1 MVQAFK
7 PKAYLKTTCPFSFKF
22 YLFLAESGILKNFKI
37 IRCNPE
43 ETAEYDSMK
52 SFLAQATG
60 KEPVFPTVEY
70 HPGEYLSDSDRLID
84 YYSVREG
91 VTEIGMPALQYYR
104 NEFFPFVVDKTQND
118 AGMQS
123 AIASNA

>member
-7 PKAYLKTTCPFSFKF
+7 PKAYLKTTCPSSFKF

-43 ETAEYDSMK
+43 EHAEFEEMGAFLSK
-52 SFLAQATG
+52 STG
-60 KEPVFPTVEY
+60 KDPVFPIVEY

-84 YYSVREG
+84 YYSMREG
-91 VTEIGMPALQYYR
+91 VSEVGMPALQYYR
-104 NEFFPFVVDKTQND
+104 NEFFPFVVENVQDKPQEEPHLK
-118 AGMQS
+118 
-123 AIASNA
+123 AI

>member
-1 MVQAFK
+1 MVKAFK
-7 PKAYLKTTCPFSFKF
+7 PNVYLKTTCPNSFKF

-43 ETAEYDSMK
+43 EEAAFEEMNV
-52 SFLAQATG
+52 FLAKATG
-60 KEPVFPTVEY
+60 KSPSYPTVEY

-91 VTEIGMPALQYYR
+91 VSEIGMPALQYYR
-104 NEFFPFVVDKTQND
+104 NEFFPSMDPQSMESSGAKT
-118 AGMQS
+118 A
-123 AIASNA
+123 

>member
-1 MVQAFK
+1 MVKAFK
-7 PKAYLKTTCPFSFKF
+7 PKVYLKTTCPNSFKF

-43 ETAEYDSMK
+43 EAAAFEEMDG
-52 SFLAQATG
+52 FLAKATG
-60 KEPVFPTVEY
+60 KSPTYPTVEY

-91 VTEIGMPALQYYR
+91 VSEIGMPALQYYR
-104 NEFFPFVVDKTQND
+104 NEFFPSV
-118 AGMQS
+118 AAES
-123 AIASNA
+123 